1 MTIGGDYFILLLN
14 IILVPFGGSFIA
26 LLSPV
31 LEIEETFALDAC
43 YGVPESGIHANCSE
57 SVLLETEGMGDKYS
71 LSLFGGNHGL

>member
-1 MTIGGDYFILLLN
+1 MTIGGDQFILLLN

-31 LEIEETFALDAC
+31 LEIEETFVLDTC
-43 YGVPESGIHANCSE
+43 YGVPESRIQANCSE
-57 SVLLETEGMGDKYS
+57 RIVWETEGMGDKCS